1 MDFHENLFG
10 GNRRHTCGRADNYDV
25 DNSYVPHAN
34 KHKKKLTNICNK
46 LYKAILISA
55 GGEDTVALTE
65 RE

>member
-34 KHKKKLTNICNK
+34 KHKN
-46 LYKAILISA
+46 
-55 GGEDTVALTE
+55 
-65 RE
+65 